1 VLDAQELDDA
11 ELAKVVG
18 GGEGFCVIVGLYDDV
33 DADCGHPEGYACA
46 WLGVSFG

>member
-1 VLDAQELDDA
+1 MTPSSQRLWA
-11 ELAKVVG
+11 